1 MHRPEMR
8 DSQRPIV
15 ARTLGIF
22 AVGQLIAT
30 CITVGLKLLD
40 IDVGNGTSLAGS
52 LAAAGF
58 ASHMFVTATGRAPNV
73 EERHHLAW
81 LSLVISWAGSLS
93 FLAVVAVLSGLA
105 VLETLNAALDALAFA
120 ALVVIVVV
128 VSAFY
133 LGGFYV
139 MYGWAA
145 RNLEK
150 KLAARRQE
158 L

>member
-1 MHRPEMR
+1 M

-22 AVGQLIAT
+22 AIGQLIAIL
-30 CITVGLKLLD
+30 ITVGLKLLD
-40 IDVGNGTSLAGS
+40 VDVGSSTNLVGAV
-52 LAAAGF
+52 AAAGF
-58 ASHMFVTATGRAPNV
+58 ASHMFVTTTGRAPTF
-73 EERHHLAW
+73 EERRRLAW
-81 LSLVISWAGSLS
+81 LSLAISWMVSLS
-93 FLAVVAVLSGLA
+93 FLAVIAALSGIA
-105 VLETLNAALDALAFA
+105 VFEALNVALSALPFA

-150 KLAARRQE
+150 KLALKRQA